1 MEAKKIER
9 AIKRRKY
16 IGNFA
21 VGLAL
26 MCMLA
31 DILTTRNLFTHIGEL
46 MLVSLL
52 SFGFAIFMDYQ
63 VKRLKNQLN
72 EVKTC

>member
-1 MEAKKIER
+1 MDTAKIEKS
-9 AIKRRKY
+9 IKIRK
-16 IGNFA
+16 ILGNLA

-31 DILTTRNLFTHIGEL
+31 DILTTRNIFTHVGEL
-46 MLVSLL
+46 MLISLL

-63 VKRLKNQLN
+63 VKRLKRQLK
-72 EVKTC
+72 EVTAC